1 MSNSAKPVIIKKV
14 KKGHHGA
21 HGGAWKVAY
30 ADFVTAMM
38 AFFLLMWLLGSTE
51 SDYRKGIAEYFQ
63 DPWGAQQAGGKSV
76 GDSASLVEGG
86 GEDLTRDD
94 GQVKLAKESSV
105 EVDTKS
111 LDGEPQNVEQN
122 LAQDLPL
129 NEEREQKE
137 EEKQQKKKDKDKPLP
152 EDELQKQLEQ
162 QEKVKLEELK
172 DKLEQLLEQ
181 NPILVQFKDQLRVD
195 VTPEGLRIQI
205 IDKENRPMF
214 SLAKANL
221 EAYAAYILEQIA
233 GSINELPNRLSVAGH
248 TDARPYAGGQGGYSN
263 WELSADRA
271 NAARRQLVKAGL
283 EPSKVIRV
291 VGLAD
296 SLPFDPAID
305 PKNPANRRISI
316 IVLNKRTE
324 NTILHGGEP
333 KLNVT
338 KEEVKDSGFPAPD
351 KP

>member
-63 DPWGAQQAGGKSV
+63 DPTGAQQSGGKSV
-76 GDSASLVEGG
+76 GDSASLIEGG

-94 GQVKLAKESSV
+94 GQVKLAQESSV

-111 LDGEPQNVEQN
+111 VQGEPQNIEQN
-122 LAQDLPL
+122 LAEKLPA
-129 NEEREQKE
+129 EKE
-137 EEKQQKKKDKDKPLP
+137 EKNTADSPEKKDRDKPLP
-152 EDELQKQLEQ
+152 EDELQKQLEE
-162 QEKVKLEELK
+162 QEKIKLEELK
-172 DKLEQLLEQ
+172 EKLEQILEQ
-181 NPILVQFKDQLRVD
+181 NPILVQFKDQLRID
-195 VTPEGLRIQI
+195 ITPEGLRIQI

-233 GSINELPNRLSVAGH
+233 GSINALPNRLSVAGH

-271 NAARRQLVKAGL
+271 NAARRQLVKSGL

-296 SLPFDPAID
+296 SLPFDPKID
-305 PKNPANRRISI
+305 PKDSTNRRISI

-333 KLNVT
+333 QMNVT
-338 KEEVKDSGFPAPD
+338 KEEVKNSGFPAPG

>member
-14 KKGHHGA
+14 KKGHGGA

-38 AFFLLMWLLGSTE
+38 AFFLLMWLLGSTD

-63 DPWGAQQAGGKSV
+63 DPTGSREAGGKSI
-76 GDSASLVEGG
+76 GMSESLIDGG
-86 GEDLTRDD
+86 GEDLTREA
-94 GQVKLAKESSV
+94 GQVQLANETVIEVESRTV
-105 EVDTKS
+105 E
-111 LDGEPQNVEQN
+111 GEPQN
-122 LAQDLPL
+122 LKQDFSKPEP
-129 NEEREQKE
+129 EEHEQKDDKTKPILDDE
-137 EEKQQKKKDKDKPLP
+137 AQK
-152 EDELQKQLEQ
+152 ELER
-162 QEKVKLEELK
+162 QEMIKLEELK
-172 DKLEQLLEQ
+172 EKLEQLLDQ
-181 NPILVQFKDQLRVD
+181 NPILVQFKDQLRID

-214 SLAKANL
+214 SLSKSNL

-233 GSINELPNRLSVAGH
+233 PTINELPNRISVAGH
-248 TDARPYAGGQGGYSN
+248 TDARPYAGGDGGYSN

-283 EPSKVIRV
+283 NTQKVIRV

-296 SLPFDPAID
+296 SLPFDPGINPND
-305 PKNPANRRISI
+305 PTNRRISV

-333 KLNVT
+333 QLNVT
-338 KEEVKDSGFPAPD
+338 RDQIQESGMPAPD
-351 KP
+351 AP

>member
-63 DPWGAQQAGGKSV
+63 DPTGAKESGGKSV
-76 GDSASLVEGG
+76 GISESLIDGG
-86 GEDLTRDD
+86 GEDITRQD
-94 GQVKLAKESSV
+94 GQVELSQQSSV
-105 EVDTKS
+105 QIEQRTVE
-111 LDGEPQNVEQN
+111 GEPQNLKQEFSQ
-122 LAQDLPL
+122 P
-129 NEEREQKE
+129 EPKE
-137 EEKQQKKKDKDKPLP
+137 HEEKEDKTKPLP
-152 EDELQKQLEQ
+152 EEELQKELEK
-162 QEKVKLEELK
+162 QEMAKLEELK
-172 DKLEQLLEQ
+172 EKLEQMLEQ
-181 NPILVQFKDQLRVD
+181 NPILVQFKDQLRID

-205 IDKENRPMF
+205 IDKDNRPMF
-214 SLAKANL
+214 SLAKSNL
-221 EAYAAYILEQIA
+221 EDYAAYILNQIA
-233 GSINELPNRLSVAGH
+233 PTVNELPNRISVAGH
-248 TDARPYAGGQGGYSN
+248 TDSRPYAGGDGGYSN

-283 EPSKVIRV
+283 NTQKVIRV

-296 SLPFDPAID
+296 SLPFDPGIKPSD
-305 PKNPANRRISI
+305 PKNRRISI
-316 IVLNKRTE
+316 VVLNKRTE

-333 KLNVT
+333 QVNVT
-338 KEEVKDSGFPAPD
+338 KDEIKASGMPAPE

>member
-63 DPWGAQQAGGKSV
+63 DPTGAKESGGRSI
-76 GDSASLVEGG
+76 SNASSLVEGG
-86 GEDLTRDD
+86 GEDLTREA
-94 GQVKLAKESSV
+94 GEVNLSQQSAV
-105 EVDTKS
+105 EIDQKS
-111 LDGEPQNVEQN
+111 IEGEPKNLEQN
-122 LAQDLPL
+122 LA
-129 NEEREQKE
+129 EEKEKEKEKEKE
-137 EEKQQKKKDKDKPLP
+137 EQPKPLP
-152 EDELQKQLEQ
+152 EEELQKQLEK
-162 QEKVKLEELK
+162 QEQVKLEELK
-172 DKLEQLLEQ
+172 EKLGQLLEQ
-181 NPILVQFKDQLRVD
+181 NPILVQFKDQLRID

-233 GSINELPNRLSVAGH
+233 PTVNELPNRVSVAGH
-248 TDARPYAGGQGGYSN
+248 TDSRPYAGGDGGYSN

-271 NAARRQLVKAGL
+271 NAARRQLIKAGL
-283 EPSKVIRV
+283 NSNKVIRI

-296 SLPFDPAID
+296 SVPFDPQKKPSD
-305 PKNPANRRISI
+305 PTNRRISI

-324 NTILHGGEP
+324 NTILQGAEP
-333 KLNVT
+333 QLNVT
-338 KEEVKDSGFPAPD
+338 RDDIKQKGFPAPGT
-351 KP
+351 P